1 MKKAQAAYKAGSKY
15 KKESVDK
22 DKELAKVRRDL
33 VELNKVNVALLQQNK
48 ELKDVAARVQTTP
61 SIQNNSAPK

>member
-15 KKESVDK
+15 KKESGDK

-61 SIQNNSAPK
+61 SIQTNSVPK